1 MSNGSG
7 LRSWGNT
14 LLRIVVGVVF
24 VMHGWLKLSQGFHNV
39 GGFLGSLGIPYP
51 TVAAVVVTALEL
63 LGGVALILGLFT
75 RLVAT
80 LFAIEMVV
88 AIFVYHIK
96 KGFFLPGIEFVL
108 TLLAAN
114 LSLLLGGAGAL
125 SVGGFR
131 KGKGG

>member
-7 LRSWGNT
+7 LRSWGNA

-24 VMHGWLKLSQGFHNV
+24 VMHGWQKLSQGFHNV

-51 TVAAVVVTALEL
+51 TMAAVLVTALEL
-63 LGGVALILGLFT
+63 LGGIALIVGLFT
-75 RLVAT
+75 RTVAMLLAVEMLVA
-80 LFAIEMVV
+80 IV
-88 AIFVYHIK
+88 VYHIK
-96 KGFFLPGIEFVL
+96 KGFFLPGVEFVL

-131 KGKGG
+131 KGKSG